1 MVKSDFKQDTRYTVT
16 AKDENGKLRPM
27 NIYVMRLHN
36 DAMIVRMTDKEAGL
50 IKLPYGD
57 VIKIVA
63 KKEIPE
69 QNRYYIPEAVL
80 AENNWKDRTSL
91 QHYSS
96 SPHMGK

>member
-1 MVKSDFKQDTRYTVT
+1 MSDFNQDTRYTLT

-27 NIYVMRLHN
+27 NVYVMRLHK
-36 DAMIVRMTDKEAGL
+36 DGMIVRMTDKDAGL
-50 IKLPYGD
+50 VKLPYED
-57 VIKIVA
+57 VVKIVA

-69 QNRYYIPEAVL
+69 QNRYYIPDAVL
-80 AENNWKDRTSL
+80 AENNWKGRRSL